1 MPMDT
6 RERRLLIVD
15 DEADEAVFLTHG
27 FRDGPSKVQIRHADN
42 GADALDMIRSFDP
55 DLVLLDLNMP
65 GMDGFDVLRAI
76 KSDSAML
83 AVPTVIFSSSERAVD
98 IERCYRDQAN
108 AYVVKPHSPDGYRR
122 LAENIDRFWF
132 ESARV

>member
-1 MPMDT
+1 MKT
-6 RERRLLIVD
+6 RKRRLLIVD
-15 DEADEAVFLTHG
+15 DEADEAVFLTHA
-27 FRDGPSKVQIRHADN
+27 FRDAPTRVQIQHADN
-42 GADALDMIRSFDP
+42 GSDALDMIRSFDP

-76 KSDSAML
+76 KADETML
-83 AVPTVIFSSSERAVD
+83 AVPTLIFSSSEHAID
-98 IERCYRDQAN
+98 IERCYRDRAN

-122 LAENIDRFWF
+122 LAESIDRFWF